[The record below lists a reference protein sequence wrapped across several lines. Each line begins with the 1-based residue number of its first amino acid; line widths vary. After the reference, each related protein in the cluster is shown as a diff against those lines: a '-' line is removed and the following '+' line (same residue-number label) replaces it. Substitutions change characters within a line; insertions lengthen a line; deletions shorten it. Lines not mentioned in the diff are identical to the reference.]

1 MEGEGRLA
9 PGARPSNPPPRPWV
23 RCRSLICG
31 FGILLLVFF
40 FNRNESQRDQKTKE
54 RNKPKSQKQQQ
65 EQLQQQTKTKEAKTT
80 PKNKEIN
87 PNRPT
92 WIVLRS
98 RDAQDKINYIHGR
111 HGSRAT
117 GSNRDQNGTNKP
129 NVTCPN
135 LNGGAGTRQLR
146 ERLHVHV
153 MHACFN

>member
-1 MEGEGRLA
+1 MGTPPIVNLWIRDTFTCFLLQPQRVTKGSKNKRKKQTKKPKAAAGAAAAADQNQRGENN
-9 PGARPSNPPPRPWV
+9 SK
-23 RCRSLICG
+23 S
-31 FGILLLVFF
+31 
-40 FNRNESQRDQKTKE
+40 KTK
-54 RNKPKSQKQQQ
+54 
-65 EQLQQQTKTKEAKTT
+65 
-80 PKNKEIN
+80 KEIN

-92 WIVLRS
+92 WIFLRS

-117 GSNRDQNGTNKP
+117 ESNRDRNGTNKP